1 MKNVTFL
8 VTNQCNF
15 NCRHCFVNGGLPLTE
30 ELSFKEKLDAIEM
43 LSCLGTKKL
52 TFSGGEPL
60 LDKNLQNLIVHTKE
74 LGMDV
79 GLLSNGMLL
88 TQKRSRK
95 LIKLLD
101 SLSLSLYTNDIL
113 GLKDAPY
120 AAYLEHMTDLFVFLT
135 AQGFPFK
142 ITIPVSCG
150 GGEACRVLLRRI
162 VAAQAAPKAVRLFM
176 VTPLGRCGLQ
186 SEFSTE
192 SENCFDL
199 VGDLRCEED
208 TRGIPIC
215 YEYSH
220 IPTGSGDLKFQTDC
234 PIRSYASDDLIR
246 SDADPHMDANGD
258 LYLCGLLLRQEKY
271 CVGNVKDDSA
281 ETIANRIGAV
291 ATTVRE
297 RSARDCCPA
306 LNRRVGTGR
315 RLVCPIL
322 YF

>member
-8 VTNQCNF
+8 VTNKCNF
-15 NCRHCFVNGGLPLTE
+15 NCKHCFVHGGLPLTE
-30 ELSFKEKLDAIEM
+30 ELSFQEKLNAIEM
-43 LSCLGTKKL
+43 LSCFGTKKV

-60 LDKNLQNLIVHTKE
+60 LDKDLLNLIVYTKE

-79 GLLSNGMLL
+79 GLLSNGVLL
-88 TQKRSRK
+88 TQKRFRK
-95 LIKLLD
+95 ITELLD

-120 AAYLEHMTDLFVFLT
+120 AAYLEHMMDFFAFLT
-135 AQGFPFK
+135 AQGFPYK
-142 ITIPVSCG
+142 ITIPVSRG
-150 GGEACRVLLRRI
+150 GEEACRILLRRI

-186 SEFSTE
+186 SELSTE

-199 VGDLRCEED
+199 VGGLSGEVS
-208 TRGIPIC
+208 THGITIC

-220 IPTGSGDLKFQTDC
+220 IPIDSGDSNFQTDC
-234 PIRSYASDDLIR
+234 PIKNYTSSDLLR

-258 LYLCGLLLRQEKY
+258 LYLCGLLLRQKEY
-271 CVGNVKDDSA
+271 CVGNLKGDGT
-281 ETIANRIGAV
+281 ETIANRIDAV
-291 ATTVRE
+291 ATAVRE
-297 RSARDCCPA
+297 RSAGDCCPA
-306 LNRRVGTGR
+306 LKRRVGADR